1 MWVYYIVFYKWYR
14 EKDNK
19 IGLASS
25 FFIQLH
31 YAQNKTNS
39 FFFNF
44 KLSEK
49 KYSGEKSG

>member
-19 IGLASS
+19 IVLASS

-31 YAQNKTNS
+31 YAQNETNS
-39 FFFNF
+39 FFFNYPR
-44 KLSEK
+44 KNIMVK
-49 KYSGEKSG
+49 KAVE